1 MSQTHHRVID
11 PATFERESARGRFLL
26 ELGAPRCGP
35 CHALRP
41 IVESIAARDTSL
53 SVAELDVD
61 AHPELA
67 ARLGVRGIPTL
78 ILFEDGK
85 ELRRRVGSASA
96 SVIQSFLEP

>member
-1 MSQTHHRVID
+1 MLTQID
-11 PATFERESARGRFLL
+11 DRGFEEVVKRGRVLL

-35 CHALRP
+35 CQALKP
-41 IVESIAARDTSL
+41 ILAAIAKEDESLVTR
-53 SVAELDVD
+53 ELDVD
-61 AHPELA
+61 QYPDLA

-96 SVIQSFLEP
+96 SVIRAFVDDA